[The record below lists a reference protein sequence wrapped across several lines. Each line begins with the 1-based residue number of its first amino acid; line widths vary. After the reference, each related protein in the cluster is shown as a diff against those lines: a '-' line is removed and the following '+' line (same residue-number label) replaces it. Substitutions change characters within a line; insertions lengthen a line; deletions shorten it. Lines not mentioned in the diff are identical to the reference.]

1 MSEYIIHNI
10 VIKVTRKIDFD
21 GFEDPGKPTDAYPN
35 YYLGKLLGPKGTELK
50 LFRTRQGGKEEHVPN
65 VILRNEGGIAL
76 IRVHNKEQYEIF
88 DLPDNTS
95 AEVKDCVGVKTESY
109 PYSYVVVDYRDDRC
123 QIAMEKSSVW
133 DSKTTTVR
141 NSLEKFF
148 QSNPFTDRGFE
159 ITVKEKSVPTRFE
172 KFLDEQ
178 TIDNGDMI
186 ESFTFKY
193 VDVSKHPTVQ
203 IPQELTE
210 QMECYSKIL
219 QFYGSTEGQNTV
231 NVGNGSEDKL
241 KQLSKVVTMC
251 CNNAFDLSVKL
262 RDYGEY
268 TCNES
273 IVARYEM
280 NDIVISN
287 YREFR
292 EADVQTSDFVLSI
305 WLDEVS
311 DDIARRR
318 IKDGKE
324 IPTKPK
330 G

>member
-10 VIKVTRKIDFD
+10 GIKVNPILDIY
-21 GFEDPGKPTDAYPN
+21 ELEEPNKPFNYFPN
-35 YYLGKLLGPKGTELK
+35 YYIGKLLGPKGSELK

-88 DLPDNTS
+88 DLPDNKS

-109 PYSYVVVDYRDDRC
+109 PYSYVVVDYRDGRC

-148 QSNPFTDRGFE
+148 QSIPFTDRGFE
-159 ITVKEKSVPTRFE
+159 ITVREKSIPTQFE

-203 IPQELTE
+203 IPQELTD

-219 QFYGSTEGQNTV
+219 QFYSSTEGQNTV
-231 NVGNGSEDKL
+231 NVGNDSEDKL

-292 EADVQTSDFVLSI
+292 ETDVQTSDFVLSI

-311 DDIARRR
+311 DDIARR
-318 IKDGKE
+318 IKDDKE